1 MRDYYEVY
9 QSLGVLDIC
18 RQYSREVG
26 IGYCMEVLRR
36 GLKANRV
43 EVRRAAERYLKELQS
58 QIQ

>member
-1 MRDYYEVY
+1 MKDYYEVY

-26 IGYCMEVLRR
+26 IEYYMDVLRR

-43 EVRRAAERYLKELQS
+43 EVRGVAERYLKELQS
-58 QIQ
+58 QTQ